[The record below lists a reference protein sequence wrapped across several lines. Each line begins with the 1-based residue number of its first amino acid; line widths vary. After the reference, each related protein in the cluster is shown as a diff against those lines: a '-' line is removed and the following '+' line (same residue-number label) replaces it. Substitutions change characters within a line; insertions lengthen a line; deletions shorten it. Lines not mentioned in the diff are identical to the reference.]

1 MMKSMNRSPEAQPAP
16 ATTVAT
22 PSKRTFPL
30 LLITFVARRIGSE
43 IQVRCRACRELIPP
57 NDTPPSQ
64 LRGTIEL
71 DGQLVPLVD
80 TSICSRAERTEIS
93 HSSCIVVIERD
104 YASQRFRVGVIVDDI
119 NEVMQLA
126 TGRFDA
132 TVETEVVNHMHFA
145 NEVFNAPN
153 PGDLFSSRISRL
165 LCLPER

>member
-1 MMKSMNRSPEAQPAP
+1 MMKSMNKSPEAQPAP
-16 ATTVAT
+16 ATAIAT
-22 PSKRTFPL
+22 PGEMTFPL

-43 IQVRCRACRELIPP
+43 IQVRCRGCRELIPP

-80 TSICSRAERTEIS
+80 ASIRSHGKGIEIS

-104 YASQRFRVGVIVDDI
+104 YAAQRLRVGVIVDDI

-132 TVETEVVNHMHFA
+132 TVETEVINHMRFA
-145 NEVFNAPN
+145 NEVFEAPN

-165 LCLPER
+165 LCSPGR